1 VFERLRA
8 AVNAAL
14 DAAMPPPD
22 WRDLAG
28 QMRRAAVE
36 GRAALLKLQEL
47 LAATER
53 ELLIERKHLDDAQRR
68 GTQAQTIGDAETVE
82 IAGRFAARHAERV
95 TVLEQKLAAQR
106 AELTL
111 AERDVGE
118 MVGQL
123 KEMERRG
130 GTPPLDGG
138 PAAAAAGLDADEA
151 ASLGADLDRAAR
163 ETAADERLRELKK
176 RMGK

>member
-14 DAAMPPPD
+14 DAAMPPSD

-36 GRAALLKLQEL
+36 GRAALMKLRDL

-53 ELLIERKHLDDAQRR
+53 ELTIERRHLADAERR
-68 GTQAQTIGDAETVE
+68 GSQARAIGDGETAEV
-82 IAGRFAARHAERV
+82 AGRFAAKHGERV
-95 TVLEQKLAAQR
+95 GVLEQKLAAQG
-106 AELTL
+106 AELAL
-111 AERDVGE
+111 AERDVQE
-118 MVGQL
+118 MVNQL

-130 GTPPLDGG
+130 GMPHADAG
-138 PAAAAAGLDADEA
+138 PATPVLDQDDAAT
-151 ASLGADLDRAAR
+151 LGADLDRAAR
-163 ETAADERLRELKK
+163 ETAAEERLRELKK